1 MAKVAVLLADGF
13 ETIEA
18 LAPVDVLRRGGQD
31 VSLVTINPEPRVT
44 TAHKITLDCDATI
57 DAFDF
62 SDTDLIVLPGGM
74 PGTTNLRANARVC
87 ELAREFMASRK
98 LGAIC
103 AAPSILA
110 ELGLLEGRTATC
122 YPGFEGD
129 FPKGMRPE
137 ALGVYHDGNLVT
149 SSGPAFAVQFGLELL
164 RLLAGDAEAERV
176 ANGMLV
182 KE

>member
-1 MAKVAVLLADGF
+1 MAKVAVILADGF

-31 VSLVTINPEPRVT
+31 VSLVTINDEPRVT
-44 TAHKITLDCDATI
+44 TAHGIELACDDTI
-57 DAFDF
+57 GAHDF
-62 SDTDLIVLPGGM
+62 SDTDLVVLPGGM

-87 ELAREFMASRK
+87 ELAREFMAGRR

-122 YPGFEGD
+122 YPGFEGS
-129 FPKGMRPE
+129 FPAGVRPE
-137 ALGVYHDGNLVT
+137 ALGVYRDGNLVT
-149 SSGPAFAVQFGLELL
+149 ASGPAFAVDFGLELL
-164 RLLAGDAEAERV
+164 RALAGDAEAERV

-182 KE
+182 RE